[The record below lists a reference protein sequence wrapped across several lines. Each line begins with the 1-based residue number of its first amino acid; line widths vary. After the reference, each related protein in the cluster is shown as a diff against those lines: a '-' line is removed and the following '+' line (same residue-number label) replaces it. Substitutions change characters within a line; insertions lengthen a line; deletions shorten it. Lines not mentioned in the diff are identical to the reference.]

1 VSQEDEFTTYSQG
14 ISQSLGWDSDRTPPG
29 EIWPLLSFYAR
40 NQRHNCARW
49 RFRADRHIL
58 RSYVLGTM
66 AESNGQRDL
75 AERIHEAGQR
85 NLAERLEEM
94 EQHGTPWHNSPVR
107 QRDEIVPT
115 GLPSTPANG
124 LNFEEGGR
132 LRGYNGLEPLNQRQN
147 FAAMPRRRPRIRPRR
162 ERSPLSDGSPDEEDP
177 EQLVPNL
184 QVSAGAEGGNA
195 RNPLENPSGERTE
208 PLRQN
213 LEVPRNPEILINQ
226 LIN

>member
-1 VSQEDEFTTYSQG
+1 MDNETLRKEFMKRGKET
-14 ISQSLGWDSDRTPPG
+14 LRKGWRKWNSMG
-29 EIWPLLSFYAR
+29 PLW
-40 NQRHNCARW
+40 N
-49 RFRADRHIL
+49 
-58 RSYVLGTM
+58 
-66 AESNGQRDL
+66 
-75 AERIHEAGQR
+75 
-85 NLAERLEEM
+85 
-94 EQHGTPWHNSPVR
+94 NSPVR

-115 GLPSTPANG
+115 GLPRTPANG

-162 ERSPLSDGSPDEEDP
+162 ERSPLSDGPPDEEDP

>member
-1 VSQEDEFTTYSQG
+1 MPS
-14 ISQSLGWDSDRTPPG
+14 R
-29 EIWPLLSFYAR
+29 
-40 NQRHNCARW
+40 
-49 RFRADRHIL
+49 RA
-58 RSYVLGTM
+58 VLTRPTVTM

-75 AERIHEAGQR
+75 AKRIHETGQR
-85 NLAERLEEM
+85 NLAERMEEM
-94 EQHGTPWHNSPVR
+94 EQHGTPWQNSPVR

-115 GLPSTPANG
+115 GLPRTPANG

-132 LRGYNGLEPLNQRQN
+132 LRGYIGLGPLNQRQN
-147 FAAMPRRRPRIRPRR
+147 FVAMPRRRPRIRPRR
-162 ERSPLSDGSPDEEDP
+162 ERSPLSDGPPDEEDP

-213 LEVPRNPEILINQ
+213 LEVPRNPEILIN
-226 LIN
+226 